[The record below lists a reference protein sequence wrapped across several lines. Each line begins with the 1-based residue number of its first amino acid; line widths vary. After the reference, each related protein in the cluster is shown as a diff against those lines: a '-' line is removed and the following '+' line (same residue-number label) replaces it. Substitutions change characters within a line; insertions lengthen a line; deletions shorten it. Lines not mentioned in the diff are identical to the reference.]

1 MKEKILFETV
11 SGSKLYGTNSE
22 GSDTDIKGVFLP
34 DLNDLIL
41 GKAPKHYTSSTGSM
55 SDKNSIED
63 IDKTYYSLQYFLE
76 LAAKGE
82 TNAIDLLF
90 AYTNKN
96 AVMKTSDVWNELT
109 KNIDKIITKNI
120 NAYLGYCKSQAF
132 KYSIKG
138 EKLNNFRE
146 FEKFCEKY
154 IHEIFHDHD
163 ITLYDAM
170 VNEFFNNEFKHEF
183 DNWINYPITEKNKIQ
198 FYKGANFNFG
208 DHCYII
214 VASNK
219 ESFLQ
224 ISDVKFPIKD
234 GIRASYY
241 KVKKVI
247 GSYGKRAENAA
258 ADNGADY
265 KAISHCVRV
274 LFQVE
279 ELLKFGSISFP
290 LKEAE
295 FIKSI
300 KYKTTE
306 LSFDGIM
313 DFINEKIDYIE
324 NILLPKSAL
333 RDKADYKWIEK
344 FILKQYR

>member
-1 MKEKILFETV
+1 MKEQILFETV

-22 GSDTDIKGVFLP
+22 TSDTDIKGVFLP
-34 DLNDLIL
+34 NINDLIL
-41 GKAPKHYTSSTGSM
+41 NKAPKHYTSSTGSI
-55 SDKNSIED
+55 SDRNSNED

-96 AVMKTSDVWNELT
+96 AVLQISDIWVELT

-138 EKLNNFRE
+138 EKLNNFKE
-146 FEKFCEKY
+146 FELFCEKY
-154 IHEIFHDHD
+154 LNDGD
-163 ITLYDAM
+163 VLTLYDAIHKEFYSG
-170 VNEFFNNEFKHEF
+170 VQSVFFNEFNS
-183 DNWINYPITEKNKIQ
+183 WIGNPNQEKTHIMMNT
-198 FYKGANFNFG
+198 NTFNFG
-208 DHCYII
+208 EHCYII
-214 VASNK
+214 TASNK

-234 GIRASYY
+234 NISSSYY

-274 LFQVE
+274 LLQVE
-279 ELLKFGSISFP
+279 ELLKTGSIIFP
-290 LKEAE
+290 LKDAE

-300 KYKTTE
+300 KYKTTN
-306 LSFDGIM
+306 LTFDGII
-313 DFINEKIDYIE
+313 DFINKKIDYIE
-324 NILLPKSAL
+324 NVLLPNSKL
-333 RDKADYKWIEK
+333 RDKADHKWIEK
-344 FILKQYR
+344 FILNCYNH